1 MMYGK
6 IAQAIAEEGLDAHP
20 RDYLNFYCLG
30 VREPLQPDDQVG
42 AMPICHRLL
51 HNGQVVGGRHGM
63 HPYGLSVMGTSS
75 YRGLLYIA
83 SLPQRCSRRPS

>member
-1 MMYGK
+1 MEMMYGK

-42 AMPICHRLL
+42 PCNA
-51 HNGQVVGGRHGM
+51 NV
-63 HPYGLSVMGTSS
+63 S
-75 YRGLLYIA
+75 
-83 SLPQRCSRRPS
+83 